1 MAPLAPVE
9 LIERRRR
16 GEAIDHESVT
26 AFVQGWLDGAISDAQ
41 FAAWCMAAALGAP
54 RLEETDALTR
64 VLISSGKRLDLASIG
79 ASVDCQSSGAIG
91 DVAPLLALPLAAA
104 LGVPVAHIAGHGV
117 GCIAGALDVLAAI
130 PGLRTDL
137 SLGEFVACLRATG
150 CVVVAPGADRV
161 PALPRLDALRD
172 ATGTGGGV
180 APTLAVL
187 LARSLAAG
195 GGVPVLAVPVGR
207 GAAVADRS
215 AAVALVDTARLIAAP
230 WGREVHAV
238 VDDIDASC
246 GSFLGG
252 APMLGAMAALLT
264 GGGDP
269 RVAERAVAL
278 AGAGAEAS
286 GACPAGEGLSRAR
299 AALAGGPALGAA
311 GRWGEGP
318 GGDPAVWGEPQR
330 LLRARV
336 HHTVCAPRAG
346 VVADIDPWALGE
358 AARWAGAGRLH
369 PVQLVDPGAGLELL
383 VHPGQSVDV
392 GEPVMV
398 VHASDSWVAERA
410 EQLALA
416 GVRFA
421 QDRDVDA

>member
-1 MAPLAPVE
+1 
-9 LIERRRR
+9 
-16 GEAIDHESVT
+16 
-26 AFVQGWLDGAISDAQ
+26 
-41 FAAWCMAAALGAP
+41 
-54 RLEETDALTR
+54 
-64 VLISSGKRLDLASIG
+64 
-79 ASVDCQSSGAIG
+79 
-91 DVAPLLALPLAAA
+91 
-104 LGVPVAHIAGHGV
+104 
-117 GCIAGALDVLAAI
+117 
-130 PGLRTDL
+130 
-137 SLGEFVACLRATG
+137 
-150 CVVVAPGADRV
+150 
-161 PALPRLDALRD
+161 
-172 ATGTGGGV
+172 
-180 APTLAVL
+180 
-187 LARSLAAG
+187 
-195 GGVPVLAVPVGR
+195 
-207 GAAVADRS
+207 
-215 AAVALVDTARLIAAP
+215 
-230 WGREVHAV
+230 
-238 VDDIDASC
+238 
-246 GSFLGG
+246 
-252 APMLGAMAALLT
+252 MAALLT

-299 AALAGGPALGAA
+299 AALADGTALGAA
-311 GRWGEGP
+311 
-318 GGDPAVWGEPQR
+318 AVWGEPQR

-421 QDRDVDA
+421 QD